1 MRMIEGGSASLSG
14 VGKGGSAPLTGT
26 LDGSQRLLVAGAPHC
41 RILFSQTDCL
51 HLAPLDDQ
59 GYPFSRDHGFG
70 EPHEAWPVAASRLR
84 AIRRTAFV
92 SKSNDA
98 RRPKG
103 FRYDQ
108 ARPIGARDPIAP
120 FSLPAEAR
128 GTEERSQGSLPDQ
141 GPETI
146 RRGAIPFPEANANLT
161 DYPRLL
167 IAHPSG
173 QLAMSI

>member
-1 MRMIEGGSASLSG
+1 MDQGFRRAFTAAEKTELWDRWQRGESSKRSGGRLGSLHRRFIS
-14 VGKGGSAPLTGT
+14 
-26 LDGSQRLLVAGAPHC
+26 RY
-41 RILFSQTDCL
+41 L

-70 EPHEAWPVAASRLR
+70 EPHEAWPMAASRLR
-84 AIRRTAFV
+84 EIRRTAFV
-92 SKSNDA
+92 SDQMTHGGQ
-98 RRPKG
+98 KG
-103 FRYDQ
+103 FRHDQ

-128 GTEERSQGSLPDQ
+128 GTAERSQGSLPAQ

-173 QLAMSI
+173 QLAKSI